1 MKRYYSSALVS
12 FRSRKDFH
20 YSWNQLD
27 GNLSATVSDYLCGA
41 SNEVLYD
48 FGEFLG
54 KTVFLGYKIP
64 FPKSFTDYVEDSD
77 FINGKRPLFL
87 KRSRNLSKSVNG
99 KYRNI
104 EDSVKR
110 LFDSGLIGEYDIRD
124 AYFSWCIKPTYCRLG
139 SCYTMFKTVGI
150 SPVLDNPNVP
160 EYVFD
165 FVVYHECLH
174 LRQGIKWGQRVHDAE
189 FHKWEKEYPYY
200 KEAHDFFPGLKD
212 MV

>member
-1 MKRYYSSALVS
+1 M
-12 FRSRKDFH
+12 
-20 YSWNQLD
+20 N
-27 GNLSATVSDYLCGA
+27 
-41 SNEVLYD
+41 
-48 FGEFLG
+48 
-54 KTVFLGYKIP
+54 
-64 FPKSFTDYVEDSD
+64 

-99 KYRNI
+99 KFRNI

-124 AYFSWCIKPTYCRLG
+124 AYFSWCVKPTYCRLG

-150 SPVLDNPNVP
+150 SPILDNPNVP